1 MITFLYNSC
10 RVFNAPYYVGMVVPF
25 LIFYIFNWIIFGVIF
40 VSLIHKRSRSSVK
53 ETDKK
58 SNNSFLHQQL
68 IVATSLSVLFGL
80 GWGIGLLATQ
90 DAHSSETVRDIL
102 SAMFVLITAF
112 HGLFI
117 LIMNGL
123 RSKDVRNV
131 WKQWFKLATRK
142 NFDVFSS
149 STIFRFRNIKERDI
163 TSTANPAY
171 ALSFTFGR
179 NTLQR
184 STHEN
189 PYQNVKVED
198 ALYEEIPAE
207 KREWSKASEGQADS
221 RRRGMDSLY
230 ENVKMREKEKEIAQ
244 MENN

>member
-1 MITFLYNSC
+1 M
-10 RVFNAPYYVGMVVPF
+10 FNAPYYVGMVVPF
-25 LIFYIFNWIIFGVIF
+25 LIFYIFNWIVFGVIF
-40 VSLIHKRSRSSVK
+40 VSLIHKRFRSSVK

-58 SNNSFLHQQL
+58 PKNSFLHQQL
-68 IVATSLSVLFGL
+68 IVVTSLSVLFGL
-80 GWGIGLLATQ
+80 GWGIGLFATQ
-90 DAHSSETVRDIL
+90 DAHSSEIVRDIL
-102 SAMFVLITAF
+102 SAIFVLITAF

-117 LIMNGL
+117 FIMNGI

-142 NFDVFSS
+142 NFDEFSS
-149 STIFRFRNIKERDI
+149 STILRFRNIKERDI
-163 TSTANPAY
+163 TSTANSTY
-171 ALSFTFGR
+171 ALLFTFGK

-189 PYQNVKVED
+189 PYQDVKAES

-207 KREWSKASEGQADS
+207 KRVWSKASKADS
-221 RRRGMDSLY
+221 RRRGMDSLC

>member
-1 MITFLYNSC
+1 M
-10 RVFNAPYYVGMVVPF
+10 FNAPYYVGMVVPF
-25 LIFYIFNWIIFGVIF
+25 LILYIFNWIIFGVIF
-40 VSLIHKRSRSSVK
+40 VSLIHKRFCSSVK
-53 ETDKK
+53 KTDKK
-58 SNNSFLHQQL
+58 SKNSFLHQQL
-68 IVATSLSVLFGL
+68 IVVASLSVLFGL
-80 GWGIGLLATQ
+80 GWGVGLLATQ

-117 LIMNGL
+117 FIMNGI

-142 NFDVFSS
+142 NFDEFSS
-149 STIFRFRNIKERDI
+149 STILRFRSIKERD
-163 TSTANPAY
+163 TTNPTY

-184 STHEN
+184 STHKN
-189 PYQNVKVED
+189 PYQDVK
-198 ALYEEIPAE
+198 AE
-207 KREWSKASEGQADS
+207 KRVWSKASEGQADS
-221 RRRGMDSLY
+221 RRRGTDSLY

-244 MENN
+244 MKNN

>member
-1 MITFLYNSC
+1 MDNHFFCNSC

-40 VSLIHKRSRSSVK
+40 VSLIHKRSRSSIN

-58 SNNSFLHQQL
+58 SKNSFLHQQL
-68 IVATSLSVLFGL
+68 IVVASLSVLFGL

-90 DAHSSETVRDIL
+90 DAHSSEIVRDIL

-117 LIMNGL
+117 FIMNGL

-131 WKQWFKLATRK
+131 WKQWFRLVTRK
-142 NFDVFSS
+142 SFDEFSS
-149 STIFRFRNIKERDI
+149 STILRFRNIKEHDI
-163 TSTANPAY
+163 TPTANPTY

-189 PYQNVKVED
+189 PYQDVK
-198 ALYEEIPAE
+198 AE
-207 KREWSKASEGQADS
+207 KGIWSKASEGQADS
-221 RRRGMDSLY
+221 IRRGTDSLN

>member
-1 MITFLYNSC
+1 M
-10 RVFNAPYYVGMVVPF
+10 FNAPYYVGMVVPF
-25 LIFYIFNWIIFGVIF
+25 LIIYIFNWIIFGVIF

-58 SNNSFLHQQL
+58 RKNSFFHQQL
-68 IVATSLSVLFGL
+68 IVVTSLSVLFGL

-102 SAMFVLITAF
+102 SAMFILITAF

-117 LIMNGL
+117 FIMNGL
-123 RSKDVRNV
+123 RSEDVRNV
-131 WKQWFKLATRK
+131 WKQWFRLATRK
-142 NFDVFSS
+142 NFDEFSS
-149 STIFRFRNIKERDI
+149 STILRFRNIKKRDI
-163 TSTANPAY
+163 TPTANTTY
-171 ALSFTFGR
+171 ALLFTFGK

-189 PYQNVKVED
+189 PYKDLKAES
-198 ALYEEIPAE
+198 ALNEEIPAE

-221 RRRGMDSLY
+221 RRRDMDPLY
-230 ENVKMREKEKEIAQ
+230 ENVKMREKQKEIAQ

>member
-1 MITFLYNSC
+1 M
-10 RVFNAPYYVGMVVPF
+10 FNAPYYVGMVVPF
-25 LIFYIFNWIIFGVIF
+25 LIFYIFNWTIFGVIF
-40 VSLIHKRSRSSVK
+40 VSLIHKRFRSSVK
-53 ETDKK
+53 KTDKK
-58 SNNSFLHQQL
+58 SKNSFLHQQL
-68 IVATSLSVLFGL
+68 IVVTNLSVLFGL
-80 GWGIGLLATQ
+80 GWGVGLLATQ

-117 LIMNGL
+117 FIMNGI

-142 NFDVFSS
+142 NFDEFSS
-149 STIFRFRNIKERDI
+149 STILRFRSIKERD
-163 TSTANPAY
+163 TANHAH

-189 PYQNVKVED
+189 PYQDGKAVN

-207 KREWSKASEGQADS
+207 KRVWSKASEGQADS
-221 RRRGMDSLY
+221 RRRDMDSLY

>member
-1 MITFLYNSC
+1 M
-10 RVFNAPYYVGMVVPF
+10 FNAPYYVGMVVPF

-40 VSLIHKRSRSSVK
+40 VSLIHKRFCSSVK

-58 SNNSFLHQQL
+58 PKNSFLHQQL
-68 IVATSLSVLFGL
+68 IVVASLSVLFGL
-80 GWGIGLLATQ
+80 GWGIGLFATQ
-90 DAHSSETVRDIL
+90 DAHNSESARDIL

-117 LIMNGL
+117 LIMNGV
-123 RSKDVRNV
+123 RSKDVRNI
-131 WKQWFKLATRK
+131 WKQWFRLATRK
-142 NFDVFSS
+142 NFDEFSS
-149 STIFRFRNIKERDI
+149 STIFRFRSIKERDI

-179 NTLQR
+179 KTSQI

-189 PYQNVKVED
+189 PSYQDLKAVNP
-198 ALYEEIPAE
+198 LYEEIPAE
-207 KREWSKASEGQADS
+207 KRVWSKASKADS
-221 RRRGMDSLY
+221 RRRDMDSLY
-230 ENVKMREKEKEIAQ
+230 ENVKMREKEKEIAL

>member
-1 MITFLYNSC
+1 M
-10 RVFNAPYYVGMVVPF
+10 FNAPYYVGMVVPF

-40 VSLIHKRSRSSVK
+40 VSLIHKRFCSSVK
-53 ETDKK
+53 EADKK
-58 SNNSFLHQQL
+58 PKNSFLHQQL
-68 IVATSLSVLFGL
+68 IVVTSLSVLFGL
-80 GWGIGLLATQ
+80 GWGIGLFATQ
-90 DAHSSETVRDIL
+90 DAHSSETVRGIL

-117 LIMNGL
+117 FIMNGL
-123 RSKDVRNV
+123 RSKDVRNI
-131 WKQWFKLATRK
+131 WKQWFRLATRK
-142 NFDVFSS
+142 NFDEFSS
-149 STIFRFRNIKERDI
+149 STILRFRSIKERDI

-171 ALSFTFGR
+171 AFSFTFGR

-189 PYQNVKVED
+189 PYQDLKAVNP
-198 ALYEEIPAE
+198 LYEEIPAE
-207 KREWSKASEGQADS
+207 KREWSKASKGQADS
-221 RRRGMDSLY
+221 RRRGMDLVY